1 MQRLLLVLPLHILL
15 DNVCMHG
22 TNVAVI
28 ECLGMRTSLNH
39 KSALKLALIIRMCLR
54 LRAHNKNRGGAF
66 YFLVWHARTISH
78 IWSTFNF
85 NIHTRP

>member
-1 MQRLLLVLPLHILL
+1 LLLVLPLHILL

-28 ECLGMRTSLNH
+28 ECLGMRTTLNH

-54 LRAHNKNRGGAF
+54 LRAHIIKTAVELFTSLCGM
-66 YFLVWHARTISH
+66 HAPFH
-78 IWSTFNF
+78 TFGQLSE
-85 NIHTRP
+85 HTRP